1 MPSHFIAK
9 ETEIERPWI
18 LSRDRL
24 SLLAN
29 SEHQP
34 SNVKAFMNKE
44 GQPRGRGRGGWGCE
58 KEAGSHSSEDKDGA
72 GRGICRE

>member
-18 LSRDRL
+18 LSRDHL
-24 SLLAN
+24 SHLAN

-34 SNVKAFMNKE
+34 SNVKAFTNKE
-44 GQPRGRGRGGWGCE
+44 GQPWGGGGAWGECE
-58 KEAGSHSSEDKDGA
+58 KEAGSHSFEDKDGA